1 MGIFYI
7 FSNQLT
13 DIDNPQIQNIKK
25 GRVFDSEHK
34 MNEFRY
40 AIASYDSDKKGWVLF
55 KVEYPD
61 KSALEQALNTGKEI
75 DLSYLTFNNIEFS
88 IASLF
93 TTTPFK
99 SLQTEEKEGK
109 SNREEASIKKTLA
122 EIERLENQI
131 NEAHAQ
137 FIKDN
142 IENNE
147 VFNFFKDKSY
157 IFEAAKQNY
166 DVAKIFLSSTKVMS
180 LLSPKKAI
188 AVLFIHRGNIGQ
200 QFSRFDADNPRFI
213 SIDNPVIIEALKSDS
228 FEAKRFINSRL
239 GALLSPLEFA
249 KILLTHQDNSSF
261 FIQTLARHEYAFSEE
276 SLKDPQVK
284 EIYQQLLIK
293 ATDPANA
300 RAYKNYFIK
309 HPNHIE
315 RLFNF
320 LMATENANAAIAFMN
335 SYENMSLFSVKQI
348 TDLLLNHRTHLKLQN
363 VLPPFTPHNPQLI
376 ALDNPMLIN
385 ALVNDPGIAIQFI
398 NSRLINLFTPFTAAK
413 IMLAHKDNDRFY
425 DQTRPRHA
433 SLFTSQNLND
443 PRIKEIYDQYFHNRN
458 QRKNRFFAQQPQ
470 VNETEEY
477 FRFANRDEIKFNP
490 YKVLGVNEDASLVE
504 IKKAYKKLAM
514 AWHPDRIQAGE
525 NIEARTECFKKLGIA
540 YNILIDPAKRQE
552 YDNRPQNRFGRHN
565 PMQ

>member
-25 GRVFDSEHK
+25 GRIFDSEHK

-61 KSALEQALNTGKEI
+61 KSALEHALNTGKEV

-93 TTTPFK
+93 ATTPFK
-99 SLQTEEKEGK
+99 SLQAEEKEGK

-131 NEAHAQ
+131 NETHAQ

-157 IFEAAKQNY
+157 IFEAAMQNY
-166 DVAKIFLSSTKVMS
+166 DVAKVFMSSSEVMS
-180 LLSPKKAI
+180 LLSPKQAI
-188 AVLFIHRGNIGQ
+188 AVLFKHRANIGQ
-200 QFSRFDADNPRFI
+200 QFSLFDADTPHFI
-213 SIDNPVIIEALKSDS
+213 SKDNPTIIEGLKSDS

-284 EIYQQLLIK
+284 EIYQQLLI
-293 ATDPANA
+293 
-300 RAYKNYFIK
+300 
-309 HPNHIE
+309 
-315 RLFNF
+315 
-320 LMATENANAAIAFMN
+320 
-335 SYENMSLFSVKQI
+335 
-348 TDLLLNHRTHLKLQN
+348 
-363 VLPPFTPHNPQLI
+363 
-376 ALDNPMLIN
+376 
-385 ALVNDPGIAIQFI
+385 
-398 NSRLINLFTPFTAAK
+398 
-413 IMLAHKDNDRFY
+413 
-425 DQTRPRHA
+425 
-433 SLFTSQNLND
+433 
-443 PRIKEIYDQYFHNRN
+443 
-458 QRKNRFFAQQPQ
+458 
-470 VNETEEY
+470 
-477 FRFANRDEIKFNP
+477 
-490 YKVLGVNEDASLVE
+490 
-504 IKKAYKKLAM
+504 
-514 AWHPDRIQAGE
+514 
-525 NIEARTECFKKLGIA
+525 
-540 YNILIDPAKRQE
+540 
-552 YDNRPQNRFGRHN
+552 
-565 PMQ
+565 

>member
-1 MGIFYI
+1 MSIFYI

-13 DIDNPQIQNIKK
+13 DINNPQIQNIKK
-25 GRVFDSEHK
+25 GRIFDSEHK

-40 AIASYDSDKKGWVLF
+40 AIASYDSDNKGWVLF

-61 KSALEQALNTGKEI
+61 ESALEHALNTGKEV

-93 TTTPFK
+93 ATTPFK
-99 SLQTEEKEGK
+99 SLQAEEKEGT

-131 NEAHAQ
+131 NETHAQ

-157 IFEAAKQNY
+157 IFEAAMQNY
-166 DVAKIFLSSTKVMS
+166 DVAKVFMSSSEVMS
-180 LLSPKKAI
+180 LLCPKQAI
-188 AVLFIHRGNIGQ
+188 AVLFKHRANIGQ
-200 QFSRFDADNPRFI
+200 QFSLFDADNPRFI
-213 SIDNPVIIEALKSDS
+213 SKDNPTIIEGLKSDS
-228 FEAKRFINSRL
+228 FEAARFINSRL

-249 KILLTHQDNSSF
+249 KILLTHRDNSSF

-293 ATDPANA
+293 ATDPVNA
-300 RAYKNYFIK
+300 RAYKKYFIK
-309 HPNHIE
+309 HPAHIQL
-315 RLFNF
+315 LFNF

-335 SYENMSLFSVKQI
+335 SYENMSLFSVKQV
-348 TDLLLNHRTHLKLQN
+348 TDLLLNHRAHLKLQN
-363 VLPPFTPHNPQLI
+363 VPPFTPHNPQLI

-385 ALVNDPGIAIQFI
+385 ALKNDPGIAIQFI
-398 NSRLINLFTPFTAAK
+398 NSRLINLFTPLTAAK

-425 DQTRPRHA
+425 HQTRPRHA
-433 SLFTSQNLND
+433 SLFTSENLND
-443 PRIKEIYDQYFHNRN
+443 PRIKEIYNQYFHNRN

-470 VNETEEY
+470 VNEAEEY

-490 YKVLGVNEDASLVE
+490 YKVLGVNEDASLEE
-504 IKKAYKKLAM
+504 IKKAYKKLAI
-514 AWHPDRIQAGE
+514 AWHPDRVQAGE
-525 NIEARTECFKKLGIA
+525 NIEARTERFKKLGVA

>member
-1 MGIFYI
+1 MSIFYI

-25 GRVFDSEHK
+25 GRIFDSEHK

-61 KSALEQALNTGKEI
+61 KSALEHALNTGKEV
-75 DLSYLTFNNIEFS
+75 DLSCLTFNNIEFS

-99 SLQTEEKEGK
+99 SLQTAEKDGEA
-109 SNREEASIKKTLA
+109 NREEASIKKALS
-122 EIERLENQI
+122 EIERLESQI
-131 NEAHAQ
+131 NETHAQ

-147 VFNFFKDKSY
+147 VFNFFKDKPY
-157 IFEAAKQNY
+157 IFEAAMQNY
-166 DVAKIFLSSTKVMS
+166 DVAKVFMSSNKVMS
-180 LLSPKKAI
+180 LLSPKQAI
-188 AVLFIHRGNIGQ
+188 AVLFKHRANIGQ
-200 QFSRFDADNPRFI
+200 QFSLFDADNPRFI
-213 SIDNPVIIEALKSDS
+213 SMDNPTIIEGLKGDS
-228 FEAKRFINSRL
+228 AEAARFINSRL

-249 KILLTHQDNSSF
+249 KILLTHRDNISF
-261 FIQTLARHEYAFSEE
+261 FSHTLARHEYAFSEK

-300 RAYKNYFIK
+300 RAYKKYFIK
-309 HPNHIE
+309 HPNHVE
-315 RLFNF
+315 LLFNF

-335 SYENMSLFSVKQI
+335 SYENMSLFSVKQA
-348 TDLLLNHRTHLKLQN
+348 TDLLLNHRAHLKLQN
-363 VLPPFTPHNPQLI
+363 VPPFTPHNPQLI

-385 ALVNDPGIAIQFI
+385 ALENDPGIAIQFI
-398 NSRLINLFTPFTAAK
+398 NSRLINLFTPFTVAK

-425 DQTRPRHA
+425 HQTRPRHA
-433 SLFTSQNLND
+433 SLFTSENLND

-490 YKVLGVNEDASLVE
+490 YKVLGVNEDASLGE

-525 NIEARTECFKKLGIA
+525 NIEARTERFKKLGVA

-552 YDNRPQNRFGRHN
+552 YDNRPQNRFARHN

>member
-1 MGIFYI
+1 
-7 FSNQLT
+7 
-13 DIDNPQIQNIKK
+13 
-25 GRVFDSEHK
+25 

-40 AIASYDSDKKGWVLF
+40 AIASYDSDKKGWVLY

-61 KSALEQALNTGKEI
+61 KSALEHALNTGKEV

-93 TTTPFK
+93 ATTPFK
-99 SLQTEEKEGK
+99 SLQAEEKEGK

-131 NEAHAQ
+131 NETHAQ

-157 IFEAAKQNY
+157 IFEAAMQNY
-166 DVAKIFLSSTKVMS
+166 DVAKVFMSSSEVMS
-180 LLSPKKAI
+180 LLSPKQAI
-188 AVLFIHRGNIGQ
+188 AVLFKHRANIGQ
-200 QFSRFDADNPRFI
+200 QFSLFDADNPRFI
-213 SIDNPVIIEALKSDS
+213 SKDNPTIIEGLKSDS

-293 ATDPANA
+293 ATDPVNA
-300 RAYKNYFIK
+300 RAYKKYFIQ
-309 HPNHIE
+309 HPAHIQL
-315 RLFNF
+315 LFNF

-335 SYENMSLFSVKQI
+335 SYENMSLFSVKQV
-348 TDLLLNHRTHLKLQN
+348 TELLLNHRAHLKLQN
-363 VLPPFTPHNPQLI
+363 VPPFTPHNPQLI

-385 ALVNDPGIAIQFI
+385 ALKNDPGIAIQFI
-398 NSRLINLFTPFTAAK
+398 NSRLINLFTPLTAAK

-425 DQTRPRHA
+425 HQTRPRHA
-433 SLFTSQNLND
+433 SLFTSENLND

-470 VNETEEY
+470 VNEAEEY

-490 YKVLGVNEDASLVE
+490 YKVLGVNEDASLEE
-504 IKKAYKKLAM
+504 IKKAYKKLAI
-514 AWHPDRIQAGE
+514 AWHPDRVQAGE
-525 NIEARTECFKKLGIA
+525 NIEARTERFKKLGVA

>member
-1 MGIFYI
+1 
-7 FSNQLT
+7 
-13 DIDNPQIQNIKK
+13 
-25 GRVFDSEHK
+25 
-34 MNEFRY
+34 
-40 AIASYDSDKKGWVLF
+40 
-55 KVEYPD
+55 
-61 KSALEQALNTGKEI
+61 
-75 DLSYLTFNNIEFS
+75 
-88 IASLF
+88 
-93 TTTPFK
+93 
-99 SLQTEEKEGK
+99 
-109 SNREEASIKKTLA
+109 
-122 EIERLENQI
+122 
-131 NEAHAQ
+131 
-137 FIKDN
+137 
-142 IENNE
+142 
-147 VFNFFKDKSY
+147 
-157 IFEAAKQNY
+157 
-166 DVAKIFLSSTKVMS
+166 
-180 LLSPKKAI
+180 
-188 AVLFIHRGNIGQ
+188 
-200 QFSRFDADNPRFI
+200 
-213 SIDNPVIIEALKSDS
+213 
-228 FEAKRFINSRL
+228 
-239 GALLSPLEFA
+239 
-249 KILLTHQDNSSF
+249 
-261 FIQTLARHEYAFSEE
+261 
-276 SLKDPQVK
+276 
-284 EIYQQLLIK
+284 
-293 ATDPANA
+293 
-300 RAYKNYFIK
+300 
-309 HPNHIE
+309 
-315 RLFNF
+315 NF
-320 LMATENANAAIAFMN
+320 LMATESANAAIAFMN

-363 VLPPFTPHNPQLI
+363 VPPFTPHNPQLI

-385 ALVNDPGIAIQFI
+385 ALENDPGIAIQFI

-514 AWHPDRIQAGE
+514 AWHPDRIQADE